1 MEVLPRGK
9 VAIARLDRND
19 VNDHL
24 VLGEGELVKDR
35 LWKARPVDLDSLINA
50 ADAWD
55 LFTKETS
62 KPRIRLSISK
72 VKRIHKRF
80 VS

>member
-9 VAIARLDRND
+9 AAIARLDRND

-35 LWKARPVDLDSLINA
+35 LWKARPVRPDSLINA

-62 KPRIRLSISK
+62 KAVCDKHSCNLSLLRK
-72 VKRIHKRF
+72 QL
-80 VS
+80 